1 MMTNTHGGAPKEFVN
16 KPTWGLPASLLKKDS
31 GAHRIFTLMT
41 PLGLN
46 RVEKKRIVS
55 THKPK
60 KLPSEGAF
68 TEGDAGVLAVWSDP
82 NQRFWGFWRALRS
95 LRGGPGKSRYNQLM
109 MAPDLAVLMLYGKTG
124 FSQKFNKEQ
133 LASIPHWDRLESGI
147 RTKLKASIPNPD
159 TSVIGLWL
167 EIEVELKTW
176 DRLSHL
182 DQEHL
187 SEAVFAISS
196 ACGGDFLMKHA
207 LDICPSL
214 KQYLVPLSLT
224 ELMPG
229 NNSEK
234 PASPLPKFSPLKGKE
249 ERARIKADSADP
261 VCDLAPEVDD
271 DESESAHWERLLEE
285 ASTAL
290 QSLKSA
296 PSVEDAAHLLSI
308 ATQLHEQAPQ
318 LALGPHLESALN
330 SLLEHAQK
338 ALERGP
344 TPDETAHFEFFNL
357 SMLEALQTAWRKALA
372 ACSSKADADSLQA
385 DLERASA
392 QSETALT
399 QCEQRFS
406 EVVRLQLLLEN
417 AKEALR
423 KATGANARLSLGA
436 KKNQC
441 AGELTVA
448 RNGSF
453 AAENELIQS
462 LCPRRDADALEDS
475 THDASLESVVD
486 SEPQADETDDLDLA
500 GAQTSGHISAQHIEA
515 SSTSAEKDLPSD
527 HRADVAAR
535 PDVLEEAAPASSQPA
550 EAAGL
555 GLDKHTAAIGSKAIA
570 PATSSATNDEGRF
583 TDEQARDVASSN
595 EPDYSVH
602 AGERCRP
609 VWVALRREQPGLAYW
624 MAHAIEKSANAVPV
638 VPSAL
643 LAALALSEHVML
655 PDGDVAQRLETLF
668 QELEESWFDDRSD
681 RPQAWT
687 KAMNLLLFA
696 SVLRPILL
704 CPKTGASGVAGFL
717 HQNDPNLHRIRQE
730 CEEFAQRAQGFHV
743 DAATFKTPR
752 EDAEWQ
758 RQMEA
763 VREETR
769 VWLERA
775 PLMKMN
781 FQAASNVWLHWTKSG
796 GLISNLLAPVS
807 LGLSDRLDDVSG
819 VIASVSTTN
828 ELERAILQTDRVTI
842 GRRGEEIHS
851 RALSQIAG
859 RVGEAL
865 QLARRWV
872 ALEEQRPRKSGVL
885 NQLIDNLRSKTAPL
899 IGASL
904 DSLAVEATEDSFGL
918 VAAAGQ
924 QVVRALKSF
933 KELLDAEVALPNDET
948 TPSRALGQ
956 VLVMTPQVDVDDQ
969 WSPSTAVDQL
979 EEALSRA
986 ISEPV
991 APDTAFRSRVAMND
1005 LLSAQR
1011 ILGVIEESGEDF
1023 TGGGDLRQILNEEIR
1038 VHREQLRRNLESASE
1053 QIDTGLALGLISE
1066 ADRAVHEGAI
1076 VEVQARLDAD
1086 AIRDFRPAFGRLNT
1100 IFDDMRTRRAAKV
1113 EEATLRFEK
1122 LREDGMSVQV
1132 VDEIRAAITSGD
1144 MLTANEYLQ
1153 RLESGEPIHA
1163 SPQSAQDLFNCFFPN
1178 VSAQVDQALEGA
1190 EAPDILT
1197 IVEKGEAIGSLD
1209 FSRLHPE
1216 RLKEASAALEA
1227 WYVLRRHQR
1236 VERDRMR
1243 TVVAALGFSVTEIE
1257 NRTVNGRTEHKVKTL
1272 PVEDRS
1278 ICPIPHFGSKAKGTY
1293 RVLCVW
1299 PRPVEDDVVKLVGDT
1314 SLSEPTILLYF
1325 GRLTN
1330 KKRQEASR
1338 QARAQQRS
1346 FILVDE
1352 TMFLFLLSSSTSPA
1366 ATLFS
1371 TALPFSFSQP
1381 YEPTSGVVPTE
1392 MFFGRLEELQAVQ
1405 EQNGRCFIYGG
1416 RQLGKTALLRKA
1428 EKDFQAPGRGRHA
1441 KWIDLRA
1448 EGIGSNRKS
1457 AEIWPVLWRT
1467 FIKLKLLPADVP
1479 EPNAVKGRVDRFQE
1493 TMKAILEA
1501 SPDTRILLLLDEADS
1516 FFEDDGKHDFMETRR
1531 LKELMTASQW
1541 RFKVVFA
1548 GLHNVLRTT
1557 EQANHPLA
1565 HLGQPIKVGPLL
1577 AAQEWRDAEDLIRG
1591 PFEAAGFHFTNRS
1604 LVTRIL
1610 AQTNYYPSLIQLYC
1624 HHLLRHML
1632 EVVRMEFQMPGPRYE
1647 IRASDVDAVYRK
1659 PSLREEIRAK
1669 FQLTLQLD
1677 TRYEV
1682 IAYTLAYEAL
1692 AGKTSVA
1699 EGMPVWS
1706 ISHKAREWWHVGFDD
1721 TSDVAFRVLLEEMVG
1736 LGVLRRSDEGN
1747 YSLRNPN
1754 VLLLLGNS
1762 EDVSEVLIRDRE
1774 MPVEFEHDTFRAR
1787 LADDVG
1793 PLRHPLTFRQRRSY
1807 SQNHSGVS
1815 VIFGSRALGIDRI
1828 IDFLNDDKD
1837 CEQLHI
1843 VTQCNSRKEFQ
1854 LTFEKVSGS
1863 RQAGRTLL
1871 VLPHDCQWDTETVLL
1886 AQRSTAKLVSKEKTL
1901 HVLFI
1906 ADPQKS
1912 WQLVKSGE
1920 LFEHLDRT
1928 ELRQWRDGF
1937 VRQWLTDL
1945 ELSSTPE
1952 DRKLIEQRIGYWPM
1966 LLQELGAAKGA
1977 TVKTRLEAL
1986 KEPKSPAAIQATA
1999 QAFGLDIEEPLALLN
2014 EMVALKT
2021 PETAEDLSIL
2031 TSMDAELVHQSL
2043 AWAKLLGLV
2052 KCDADGLCGLDAFV
2066 IKQLERQFAPT
2077 K

>member
-1 MMTNTHGGAPKEFVN
+1 MTNAQYGAQKVFVN
-16 KPTWGLPASLLKKDS
+16 EPTWGLPASLLKKDA
-31 GAHRIFTLMT
+31 GTYRIFTLMT

-60 KLPSEGAF
+60 NLPREGIF
-68 TEGDAGVLAVWSDP
+68 SEGDARVLAVWADP
-82 NQRFWGFWRALRS
+82 NQRFWGFWRALKYLSETPHR
-95 LRGGPGKSRYNQLM
+95 SRYNQLL
-109 MAPDLAVLMLYGKTG
+109 MAPDLAILKLYSKSG
-124 FSQKFNKEQ
+124 FPQKFDKKQ
-133 LASIPHWDRLESGI
+133 LASIPQWERLEHEI
-147 RTKLKASIPNPD
+147 RAKLKISIPNPD

-167 EIEVELKTW
+167 QIEEDLKT
-176 DRLSHL
+176 L
-182 DQEHL
+182 DSLPPSNQERL

-196 ACGGDFLMKHA
+196 ACGGDYLMKHA
-207 LDICPSL
+207 LEICPNL
-214 KQYLVPLSLT
+214 KLHLVPLSLT
-224 ELMPG
+224 ELMPC
-229 NNSEK
+229 NKSERLT
-234 PASPLPKFSPLKGKE
+234 SPLPKSSPPKGKE
-249 ERARIKADSADP
+249 KRVPIKADSADP
-261 VCDLAPEVDD
+261 VCDHAPEVEE
-271 DESESAHWERLLEE
+271 DESEPAQWKRLLEE
-285 ASTAL
+285 ASSAL

-296 PSVEDAAHLLSI
+296 PSVEDAARLLKI
-308 ATQLHEQAPQ
+308 ATQLHENAPQ
-318 LALGPHLESALN
+318 IALGSHLESALS
-330 SLLEHAQK
+330 SLLKYAQM

-344 TPDETAHFEFFNL
+344 TSDGTSQFEVFNV
-357 SMLEALQTAWRKALA
+357 SVLEALQTAWRKTLV
-372 ACSSKADADSLQA
+372 ACSSRSDANSIQT
-385 DLERASA
+385 DLERASTESKA
-392 QSETALT
+392 AFA
-399 QCEQRFS
+399 QCEQSFS
-406 EVVRLQLLLEN
+406 EVARLELLLEN
-417 AKEALR
+417 ATEALR

-436 KKNQC
+436 KKSEC

-448 RNGSF
+448 RSGSF

-475 THDASLESVVD
+475 TDDALPESVVD
-486 SEPQADETDDLDLA
+486 SETQIDEAEGGELA
-500 GAQTSGHISAQHIEA
+500 SAQTSGHLGVQHVEA
-515 SSTSAEKDLPSD
+515 SFTSADKEPPSG
-527 HRADVAAR
+527 HYANIAAP
-535 PDVLEEAAPASSQPA
+535 PDFFEEATPASSQLA
-550 EAAGL
+550 EAAVL
-555 GLDKHTAAIGSKAIA
+555 GFDQKTVAIALEVLA
-570 PATSSATNDEGRF
+570 PATSSATNDQGRS

-609 VWVALRREQPGLAYW
+609 VWVALRREQPNLAYW

-638 VPSAL
+638 VPPAL
-643 LAALALSEHVML
+643 LAALALSENVML
-655 PDGDVAQRLETLF
+655 PDGDVAQRLGTLF
-668 QELEESWFDDRSD
+668 QEFEESWFDDRPD
-681 RPQAWT
+681 TPPAWT

-743 DAATFKTPR
+743 DAATFKTPSG
-752 EDAEWQ
+752 DAEWQ
-758 RQMEA
+758 RQMDA

-796 GLISNLLAPVS
+796 GLISNLLSPVS
-807 LGLSDRLDDVSG
+807 HGLSERLDDVLD

-828 ELERAILQTDRVTI
+828 ELERAVLQTDRVTI

-899 IGASL
+899 VGASL
-904 DSLAVEATEDSFGL
+904 ETLAVEATEDSFGL

-933 KELLDAEVALPNDET
+933 KDLLDSEVALPNEEP
-948 TPSRALGQ
+948 TPSRVLGQ
-956 VLVMTPQVDVDDQ
+956 VLVMTPQVDVDDE
-969 WSPSTAVDQL
+969 WRPSTALDQL
-979 EEALSRA
+979 EEALSKA
-986 ISEPV
+986 IAEPV
-991 APDTAFRSRVAMND
+991 DPDTAFRSRVSMND

-1011 ILGVIEESGEDF
+1011 ILGVIEESSDAFASGD
-1023 TGGGDLRQILNEEIR
+1023 DLRQVLNEEIR
-1038 VHREQLRRNLESASE
+1038 VHREQLQRNLESASE

-1066 ADRAVHEGAI
+1066 ADRAIHEGAI

-1086 AIRDFRPAFGRLNT
+1086 SIRDFRPAFGRLNA
-1100 IFDDMRTRRAAKV
+1100 IFDDMRTRRDAKV

-1122 LREDGMSVQV
+1122 LREDGMSAQI

-1153 RLESGEPIHA
+1153 RLDSGEPIHA
-1163 SPQSAQDLFNCFFPN
+1163 SPQSAQDLFNCFYPN
-1178 VSAQVDQALEGA
+1178 VSAQVDRALDGA
-1190 EAPDILT
+1190 DAPDVLS
-1197 IVEKGEAIGSLD
+1197 IVEKGEAIGPLD

-1227 WYVLRRHQR
+1227 WYLLRRHQR

-1243 TVVAALGFSVTEIE
+1243 TVVTTLGFSVAEIE

-1299 PRPVEDDVVKLVGDT
+1299 PRPIEDDVVKLVGDT
-1314 SLSEPTILLYF
+1314 SLAEATILLYF

-1352 TMFLFLLSSSTSPA
+1352 AMFLFLLSSSTSPA
-1366 ATLFS
+1366 VTLFS

-1428 EKDFQAPGRGRHA
+1428 EKDFHAPGRGRHA

-1479 EPNAVKGRVDRFQE
+1479 EPNAIKGRVDRFQE
-1493 TMKAILEA
+1493 TMKAMLEA
-1501 SPDTRILLLLDEADS
+1501 NPDTRILLLLDEADS

-1531 LKELMTASQW
+1531 LKELMTSSQW

-1604 LVTRIL
+1604 LITRIL

-1706 ISHKAREWWHVGFDD
+1706 ISHKAREWWHVGFDN

-1762 EDVSEVLIRDRE
+1762 EDVSDVLIRERE

-1793 PLRHPLTFRQRRSY
+1793 PLRHPLTFLQRRSY
-1807 SQNHSGVS
+1807 SQHHSGVS
-1815 VIFGSRALGIDRI
+1815 VIFGSRALGVDRI
-1828 IDFLNDDKD
+1828 VDFLNDDKD

-1843 VTQCNSRKEFQ
+1843 ANRCNSRKEFQ
-1854 LTFEKVSGS
+1854 LTLEKVSGS

-1871 VLPHDCQWDTETVLL
+1871 VVPSDCQWDTEMVLL

-1906 ADPQKS
+1906 ADPYKS

-1920 LFEHLDRT
+1920 LFEHLDRI

-1937 VRQWLTDL
+1937 VRQWLIDL

-1952 DRKLIEQRIGYWPM
+1952 ERKLVEQRIGYWPM

-1977 TVKTRLEAL
+1977 TVKTRLEAI
-1986 KEPKSPAAIQATA
+1986 KEPKSPAAIEAVA
-1999 QAFGLDIEEPLALLN
+1999 RDFGLDVDEPLALLK

-2021 PETAEDLSIL
+2021 PETEEDLSIL

-2052 KCDADGLCGLDAFV
+2052 RCDAKGLFELDAFV
-2066 IKQLERQFAPT
+2066 AKQLERQFAPA

>member
-1 MMTNTHGGAPKEFVN
+1 MTNAQDGAPKEFVN

-60 KLPSEGAF
+60 NLPREGAF
-68 TEGDAGVLAVWSDP
+68 SEVDAGVLAVWADP

-95 LRGGPGKSRYNQLM
+95 LREGPGKPRYNQLM
-109 MAPDLAVLMLYGKTG
+109 MAPDLAVLMLYGKSG
-124 FSQKFNKEQ
+124 FSQKFEKEH

-147 RTKLKASIPNPD
+147 RTKLKTSIPNPD

-167 EIEVELKTW
+167 QIEEELKTW
-176 DRLSHL
+176 DNLLPS
-182 DQEHL
+182 DQERL

-196 ACGGDFLMKHA
+196 ACGGDYLMTHA
-207 LDICPSL
+207 IEICPSL
-214 KQYLVPLSLT
+214 EQYLVPLSFS

-229 NNSEK
+229 TKSEK
-234 PASPLPKFSPLKGKE
+234 PVSPLPKSTSVKRKE
-249 ERARIKADSADP
+249 ERAGINADSAEL
-261 VCDLAPEVDD
+261 VSNVAPEVDD
-271 DESESAHWERLLEE
+271 DESESAQWESLLQR
-285 ASTAL
+285 ASTTL
-290 QSLKSA
+290 ESLKSA
-296 PSVEDAAHLLSI
+296 PSIEGAAHLLSI
-308 ATQLHEQAPQ
+308 ATHLHERAPQ
-318 LALGPHLESALN
+318 IALGPRLENAL
-330 SLLEHAQK
+330 SDLLEHAQM

-344 TPDETAHFEFFNL
+344 TPDGTAHFEVFNFN
-357 SMLEALQTAWRKALA
+357 MLEALQTAWRKALA
-372 ACSSKADADSLQA
+372 ACSSKAAADSLQT

-392 QSETALT
+392 QSKAALT
-399 QCEQRFS
+399 QCEQSFS
-406 EVVRLQLLLEN
+406 EVVRRELLLKN
-417 AKEALR
+417 ATEALR
-423 KATGANARLSLGA
+423 KATGSNARLSLGA
-436 KKNQC
+436 KKSQC

-448 RNGSF
+448 RSESF

-462 LCPRRDADALEDS
+462 LCPRREADALEDGA
-475 THDASLESVVD
+475 DEALPESVVD
-486 SEPQADETDDLDLA
+486 LEPQANRSDGVELA
-500 GAQTSGHISAQHIEA
+500 SAQTNGHTSAHNVEA
-515 SSTSAEKDLPSD
+515 NSTSAEKVLRSG
-527 HRADVAAR
+527 HKVDVEAH
-535 PDVLEEAAPASSQPA
+535 PDVFQRAATASSQPT
-550 EAAGL
+550 EVP
-555 GLDKHTAAIGSKAIA
+555 GLDLAQHTAAITSKASA
-570 PATSSATNDEGRF
+570 HSTSGASDEEHRAK
-583 TDEQARDVASSN
+583 DEKARDVASTN

-609 VWVALRREQPGLAYW
+609 VWVALRREQPGMAFW
-624 MAHAIEKSANAVPV
+624 MAHAIQKSENAVPV
-638 VPSAL
+638 VPPSL

-655 PDGDVAQRLETLF
+655 PDGDVAQRLEGLF
-668 QELEESWFDDRSD
+668 QEFEESWFDDRSD
-681 RPQAWT
+681 TPPAWT

-758 RQMEA
+758 RQMDA

-781 FQAASNVWLHWTKSG
+781 FQAASNVWLHWTKPG

-807 LGLSDRLDDVSG
+807 QGLSDRLNDVSEA
-819 VIASVSTTN
+819 IASVSTTN
-828 ELERAILQTDRVTI
+828 ELERAIHQTDRVTI
-842 GRRGEEIHS
+842 GRRGEDIHS

-872 ALEEQRPRKSGVL
+872 ALEEQRPRKSSVL
-885 NQLIDNLRSKTAPL
+885 NQLIDDLRSKTAPL

-904 DSLAVEATEDSFGL
+904 DSLAVQATEDSFAL

-933 KELLDAEVALPNDET
+933 KELLDAEVALPNEEP
-948 TPSRALGQ
+948 TPSRVLGQ
-956 VLVMTPQVDVDDQ
+956 VLVMTPQVDVDDE
-969 WSPSTAVDQL
+969 WSPSTALDQL
-979 EEALSRA
+979 EEVLSKA
-986 ISEPV
+986 IAEPV
-991 APDTAFRSRVAMND
+991 DPDTAFHSRVAMND

-1011 ILGVIEESGEDF
+1011 ILDIIEESGETF
-1023 TGGGDLRQILNEEIR
+1023 AGGGDLRQVLNDEIR
-1038 VHREQLRRNLESASE
+1038 VHREQLQRNLESARE

-1076 VEVQARLDAD
+1076 VEVQARLDVD
-1086 AIRDFRPAFGRLNT
+1086 AIRDFRPVFGRLDA
-1100 IFDDMRTRRAAKV
+1100 IFGDMRTRRAAKV
-1113 EEATLRFEK
+1113 EEATQRFEK
-1122 LREDGMSVQV
+1122 LREDGMSEPV
-1132 VDEIRAAITSGD
+1132 VNEIRAAITSGD
-1144 MLTANEYLQ
+1144 MLTTNEYLQ

-1163 SPQSAQDLFNCFFPN
+1163 SSQSAQDLFNCFFPS
-1178 VSAQVDQALEGA
+1178 VSAQIDQALEGA
-1190 EAPDILT
+1190 EVQDVLT
-1197 IVEKGEAIGSLD
+1197 AVEKGEAIASLD
-1209 FSRLHPE
+1209 FSRQHPA
-1216 RLKEASAALEA
+1216 RLKEASGALEA
-1227 WYVLRRHQR
+1227 WYLTRRHQK
-1236 VERDRMR
+1236 VERERLR
-1243 TVVAALGFSVTEIE
+1243 ALVAALGFSVAEIE
-1257 NRTVNGRTEHKVKTL
+1257 NRTVNGRTEHKVKTS

-1293 RVLCVW
+1293 RILCVW

-1352 TMFLFLLSSSTSPA
+1352 TMFLFLLSSTTSPA
-1366 ATLFS
+1366 TTLFS

-1392 MFFGRLEELQAVQ
+1392 MFFGRLEELQTVQ

-1428 EKDFQAPGRGRHA
+1428 EKDFHAPGRGRHA

-1467 FIKLKLLPADVP
+1467 FIKLKLLPAEVP

-1493 TMKAILEA
+1493 TMKLMLEA
-1501 SPDTRILLLLDEADS
+1501 NPDTRILLLLDEADS

-1604 LVTRIL
+1604 LITRIL

-1736 LGVLRRSDEGN
+1736 LGVLRRSDVGN

-1754 VLLLLGNS
+1754 VLLLLGSS
-1762 EDVSEVLIRDRE
+1762 EDVSDVLIRDRE

-1787 LADDVG
+1787 LANDVG

-1807 SQNHSGVS
+1807 SQQHSGVS
-1815 VIFGSRALGIDRI
+1815 VIFGSRALGVDRI
-1828 IDFLNDDKD
+1828 VDFLTDDKD

-1843 VTQCNSRKEFQ
+1843 ATQCNSRKEFQ
-1854 LTFEKVSGS
+1854 LTFERVSGG
-1863 RQAGRTLL
+1863 RQTGRTLL
-1871 VLPHDCQWDTETVLL
+1871 VVPPDCQWDTEMVLF
-1886 AQRSTAKLVSKEKTL
+1886 AQKSTAKLVSEEKTL

-1906 ADPQKS
+1906 ADPHKS

-1945 ELSSTPE
+1945 ELSSKLE

-1966 LLQELGAAKGA
+1966 LLQELGSAKGA
-1977 TVKTRLEAL
+1977 TLKTRLEAI
-1986 KEPKSPAAIQATA
+1986 KEPKSSAAIHAVA
-1999 QAFGLDIEEPLALLN
+1999 QAFGLDIEEPMALLK
-2014 EMVALKT
+2014 EMVALDA

-2031 TSMDAELVHQSL
+2031 TSMDGELVHQSL

-2052 KCDADGLCGLDAFV
+2052 KCDADGLCELDAFV
-2066 IKQLERQFAPT
+2066 ARQIERQVAAP